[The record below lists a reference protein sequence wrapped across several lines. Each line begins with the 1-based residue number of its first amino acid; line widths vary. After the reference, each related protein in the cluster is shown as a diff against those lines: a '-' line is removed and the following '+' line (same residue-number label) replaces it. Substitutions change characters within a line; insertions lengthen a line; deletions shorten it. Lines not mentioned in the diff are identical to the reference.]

1 MDISSLTGNRRLD
14 SVRSL
19 SDGQNEMA
27 RGLTQAADKGNQ
39 PELRKAFDSFVGETF
54 YGQMLEAM
62 RKTQNKPAY
71 FHGGQAEEM
80 FREQLDQT
88 LAQKMSE
95 KSASSFTGSMFDLF
109 ELNRK

>member
-19 SDGQNEMA
+19 SDGQNAAA
-27 RGLTQAADKGNQ
+27 RLMTQAQDGNQ

-54 YGQMLEAM
+54 YGQMLKSLRE
-62 RKTQNKPAY
+62 TQKEPAY
-71 FHGGQAEEM
+71 FNGGQAEKL

-88 LAQKMSE
+88 LSQKLSE
-95 KSASSFTGSMFDLF
+95 TSASSFTGPMFELF

>member
-1 MDISSLTGNRRLD
+1 MDISALTGNRRLD

-19 SDGQNEMA
+19 SDGQNELA
-27 RGLTQAADKGNQ
+27 RSLTPSEAGNQ
-39 PELRKAFDSFVGETF
+39 PELRKAFDTFVGETF

-62 RKTQNKPAY
+62 RKSQHKPAY

-88 LAQKMSE
+88 LAQKMAE
-95 KSASSFTGSMFDLF
+95 TSAASFTGPMFELF